1 MLVTRDFNLKQI
13 SGEYFNLKRTNKC
26 CMERKKVRSGSNEM
40 IIVHSNVSNQMISP
54 FNYINIYIR
63 SYININIKMK

>member
-1 MLVTRDFNLKQI
+1 
-13 SGEYFNLKRTNKC
+13 
-26 CMERKKVRSGSNEM
+26 MERKKGRSGSNEM

-63 SYININIKMK
+63 SYININIKIK